1 MDPTIQVANILFPI
15 LVLAVWLLIWSSICR
30 HLQGCFQGV
39 PHAYR
44 KLRPGLVW
52 LLLIPGI
59 TVIWTFVVF
68 PALFRSYQCCLRAMG
83 QHYTA
88 IFDQTIAITFGVVSA
103 YVTAAG
109 VLEPG
114 QITRWGYWVI
124 CSLVLLGVILFRN
137 SRLRERA
144 QKAITASSP
153 APTAQMSAEE

>member
-1 MDPTIQVANILFPI
+1 MDPTIQAANILSPI
-15 LVLAVWLLIWSSICR
+15 LGLVVWLLIWSSICR

-39 PHAYR
+39 PREYR

-59 TVIWTFVVF
+59 TVVWTFVVF
-68 PALFRSYQCCLRAMG
+68 PALFRSYQRCLRAMG

-88 IFDQTIAITFGVVSA
+88 IFDQTIAIAFGVVSA

-124 CSLVLLGVILFRN
+124 CSLVLLGFILFRT

-144 QKAITASSP
+144 RRAITAPGP
-153 APTAQMSAEE
+153 APAAQMSAEE